1 LILMLLLVSGFS
13 TLFTAALGY
22 RSGQINL
29 TNRVFN
35 QLISI
40 RASKAYQIESYF
52 RNIQN
57 HTQTLSEDELSELLP
72 HYDGWIIGDDPATRR
87 VFEAGQTGRL
97 RAAVKWGIG
106 VDKIDLIAAKE
117 RNVLVSITSGAT
129 SIPVSEHTLLL
140 MLAVSRRLPL
150 AHRSLGQGQWIAADL
165 RTVCSKLDG
174 KTVGLFGFGGIAQN
188 VAKRLTGF
196 DVEVIYHTRNRV
208 APEIENKLQARYV
221 DFDTLVAN
229 SDILSLHAPLSPQ
242 THHRF
247 NADIFAN
254 MKHGAI
260 LINTARGELIDEPA
274 LIRALQ
280 QGQLSGAGLDTFEA
294 EPPSANNPLFHM
306 DQVVAT
312 PHSAGGVYDNLPNL
326 VGHMFRNIQLFQRG
340 LPIPEAD
347 LVVRRVD

>member
-1 LILMLLLVSGFS
+1 MTTTHLKPLHIAF
-13 TLFTAALGY
+13 
-22 RSGQINL
+22 L
-29 TNRVFN
+29 TPMAQVTRDAVR
-35 QLISI
+35 Q
-40 RASKAYQIESYF
+40 
-52 RNIQN
+52 
-57 HTQTLSEDELSELLP
+57 LLP
-72 HYDGWIIGDDPATRR
+72 PNCTIAFAQTSTKAEQLKLVADADVVMIAGTFIEGDVIRQAP
-87 VFEAGQTGRL
+87 RL
-97 RAAVKWGIG
+97 KMIQKWGIG
-106 VDKIDLIAAKE
+106 VDKIDLVAAKE
-117 RNVLVSITSGAT
+117 CNVLVSITSGAT

-229 SDILSLHAPLSPQ
+229 SDILSLHAPLSAQ

-247 NADIFAN
+247 NAATFAK
-254 MKHGAI
+254 MKRGAI

-274 LIRALQ
+274 LIQALQ

-294 EPPSANNPLFHM
+294 EPPSADNPLFHM

-326 VGHMFRNIQLFQRG
+326 VGHMFRNIELFRRG

>member
-1 LILMLLLVSGFS
+1 MAQVTLEAVRKLMPANCTIAFAQTS
-13 TLFTAALGY
+13 
-22 RSGQINL
+22 
-29 TNRVFN
+29 
-35 QLISI
+35 
-40 RASKAYQIESYF
+40 SKAEQIKLLADADVVMIAGTFIEGDVI
-52 RNIQN
+52 RQAPRLKMIQ
-57 HTQTLSEDELSELLP
+57 
-72 HYDGWIIGDDPATRR
+72 
-87 VFEAGQTGRL
+87 
-97 RAAVKWGIG
+97 KWGIG
-106 VDKIDLIAAKE
+106 VDKIDLVAAQE

-150 AHRSLGQGQWIAADL
+150 AHRSLGQGQWIAAEL

-174 KTVGLFGFGGIAQN
+174 KTVGLFGFGGIAQQ
-188 VAKRLTGF
+188 VAKRLKGF
-196 DVEVIYHTRNRV
+196 DVDVMYHSRTRV
-208 APEIENKLQARYV
+208 ASDIEDRLEARYV

-229 SDILSLHAPLSPQ
+229 SDILSLHAPLSEQ
-242 THHRF
+242 TRQRF
-247 NADIFAN
+247 NADVFAK
-254 MKHGAI
+254 MKRGAI

-274 LIRALQ
+274 LIQALQ

-294 EPPSANNPLFHM
+294 EPPSGENPLFHM

-347 LVVRRVD
+347 LVVAPQT

>member
-1 LILMLLLVSGFS
+1 
-13 TLFTAALGY
+13 
-22 RSGQINL
+22 
-29 TNRVFN
+29 
-35 QLISI
+35 
-40 RASKAYQIESYF
+40 
-52 RNIQN
+52 
-57 HTQTLSEDELSELLP
+57 
-72 HYDGWIIGDDPATRR
+72 
-87 VFEAGQTGRL
+87 
-97 RAAVKWGIG
+97 
-106 VDKIDLIAAKE
+106 
-117 RNVLVSITSGAT
+117 
-129 SIPVSEHTLLL
+129 
-140 MLAVSRRLPL
+140 
-150 AHRSLGQGQWIAADL
+150 
-165 RTVCSKLDG
+165 
-174 KTVGLFGFGGIAQN
+174 LFGFGGIAQQ
-188 VAKRLTGF
+188 VAKRLKGF
-196 DVEVIYHTRNRV
+196 DVDVIYHTRNRV

-229 SDILSLHAPLSPQ
+229 SDILSLHAPLSPE

-254 MKHGAI
+254 MKRGAI

-294 EPPSANNPLFHM
+294 EPPTADNPLFHM

-347 LVVRRVD
+347 LVVSNTA

>member
-1 LILMLLLVSGFS
+1 LV
-13 TLFTAALGY
+13 
-22 RSGQINL
+22 
-29 TNRVFN
+29 
-35 QLISI
+35 
-40 RASKAYQIESYF
+40 
-52 RNIQN
+52 
-57 HTQTLSEDELSELLP
+57 
-72 HYDGWIIGDDPATRR
+72 
-87 VFEAGQTGRL
+87 
-97 RAAVKWGIG
+97 
-106 VDKIDLIAAKE
+106 AAKE
-117 RNVLVSITSGAT
+117 CNVLVSITSGAT

-150 AHRSLGQGQWIAADL
+150 AHRSLGQGQWMATDL
-165 RTVCSKLDG
+165 RIVCSKLDG
-174 KTVGLFGFGGIAQN
+174 KTVGLFGFGGIAQQ

-247 NADIFAN
+247 NADTFAN
-254 MKHGAI
+254 MKRGAI

-274 LIRALQ
+274 LIQALQ

-294 EPPSANNPLFHM
+294 EPPKADNPLFQM
-306 DQVVAT
+306 DQVVVT
-312 PHSAGGVYDNLPNL
+312 PHSAGAVYDNLPNL

-347 LVVRRVD
+347 LVVAVQHDA